1 MTSAGLINLKMKK
14 SLLLLLLFSTFWA
27 VSCNDDKK
35 DPLNLPS
42 GYDGAA
48 FDTNAASELKLLS
61 NLTKLTNEAKKGR
74 VNGTIIGLDSLFTW
88 YALDAPNSLENTAT
102 DYYDDRLQTWFNEIT
117 LASGGTYTPGAPA
130 GGHGGTFGGYL
141 FDENGLEL
149 EQMIEKGQFGAT
161 LYNHAEALSQI
172 TPFTP
177 ALADR
182 MLAIFGA
189 NPTFPNSYQ
198 ANLHARPDVF
208 SANYCARRDKND
220 GTGFYTTIRG
230 NFIQLQAAAKA
241 GDDYRDEQE
250 DAIHAIMTN
259 WEKSNFA
266 TVINYLNSVIST
278 LSATNPTDVQKAS
291 ALHAYGECV
300 GFVHGFRTVAAEHRS
315 ITDDQIDLLLSLMN
329 APYNGTPTSY
339 KLVTD
344 PVNELAK
351 LQTARAEIKV
361 IFGFTDQQMEDFKKN
376 WVVEQNR

>member
-1 MTSAGLINLKMKK
+1 MKK
-14 SLLLLLLFSTFWA
+14 LLFFLLFASAFWA
-27 VSCNDDKK
+27 VSCNDDGK
-35 DPLNLPS
+35 DPLDIPAN
-42 GYDGAA
+42 YDGAA
-48 FDTNAASELKLLS
+48 FGTNAATELKLLS

-102 DYYDDRLQTWFNEIT
+102 NYYDDRLQTWFNEIT

-130 GGHGGTFGGYL
+130 GGNGGTFGGYL
-141 FDENGLEL
+141 FDENGLEF

-161 LYNHAEALSQI
+161 LFNHANKLSET

-177 ALADR
+177 AHADR

-198 ANLHARPDVF
+198 ANLHNKPDAF

-220 GTGFYTTIRG
+220 GDGFYTTIRD
-230 NFIQLQAAAKA
+230 NFIKLQAAAKA
-241 GDDYRDEQE
+241 GDDHRDEQE

-266 TVINYLNSVIST
+266 TVVNYLNGVIAN
-278 LSATNPTDVQKAS
+278 LSATNPTDAQKAI
-291 ALHAYGECV
+291 AMHAYGEAV
-300 GFVHGFRTVAAEHRS
+300 GFTHGFRTVAAEHRS

-339 KLVTD
+339 KFVTD
-344 PVNELAK
+344 PVNELSK
-351 LQTARAEIKV
+351 LVTARAEIKA
-361 IFGFTDQQMEDFKKN
+361 IFGFSDQQMEDFKKN
-376 WVVEQNR
+376 WVIEQNR